1 MAPKKARTIGNST
14 RANARTGS
22 PRRGGT
28 SDATAR
34 KKAASTGGP
43 NAGAGRR
50 LAAVDNGVVV
60 RMYRQGHG
68 DCYLLAFPRE
78 TSGDPYYVLIDCGL
92 KPGSQNFLSHRRP
105 IGDFVQHIFEATGGR
120 LDLVILTHEH
130 QDHLNG
136 IWKQNDPY
144 FEPFDIHEAWLGWT
158 EDPDNKLANALRKRH
173 KDQLLGLVGARR
185 ELALAVGED
194 NPSVR
199 RLDSLLSFELG
210 GDTETLSAAALAA
223 AAGDLS
229 KVVNKQALKLVKDK
243 AASNRG
249 YYFLYPGGEP
259 IELEGTTG
267 VRAFVFGPPESEQ
280 LIADEDPQGD
290 EAFPRDHGFS
300 LVAAARA
307 SRDERVSPFSRDFA
321 VPVDDALGGAE
332 AFFSEHY
339 GKDNQGENDRD
350 REESTANA
358 SWRRIDNEW
367 LFSAETL
374 AIKLNTGINN
384 TSVVLAF
391 ELPSSKK
398 VLLFAGDAQ
407 RGNWYSWSKLE
418 WKDGTETITAR
429 DLLARTVL
437 YKVGHHGS
445 HNATLSG
452 QASDKYANLGWLGN
466 GQFGGEFTAMINA
479 VNEWAVTKNKP
490 PWYHPLPSIRAA
502 LLSKAQGR
510 VFQTDIGEPEQ
521 PTDVSDAAWKRF
533 TQRATFDDLYFDY
546 VIEDD

>member
-1 MAPKKARTIGNST
+1 MAKKTASKK
-14 RANARTGS
+14 S
-22 PRRGGT
+22 PSAKPTPGG
-28 SDATAR
+28 
-34 KKAASTGGP
+34 AS
-43 NAGAGRR
+43 AGAGVR

-78 TSGDPYYVLIDCGL
+78 NGGDPYYVLIDCGL
-92 KPGSQNFLSHRRP
+92 KPGSQNFLPHQRP
-105 IGDFVQHIFEATGGR
+105 IGDFVQHIFDSTGGR

-144 FEPFDIHEAWLGWT
+144 FEPFDIQEAWVAWT
-158 EDPDNKLANALRKRH
+158 EDPENDLANALRQRH
-173 KDQLLGLVGARR
+173 KDQLLGLIAARR
-185 ELALAVGED
+185 ELALAVGEA

-199 RLDSLLSFELG
+199 RLDNLLSFELG
-210 GDTETLSAAALAA
+210 GDGESLSAAALAA

-243 AASNRG
+243 AASNLG

-259 IELEGTTG
+259 IALEGTAG
-267 VRAFVFGPPESEQ
+267 VRAFVLGPPENDQ
-280 LIADEDPQGD
+280 LIADEDPRGD
-290 EAFPRDHGFS
+290 EAFPREHGFS

-307 SRDERVSPFSRDFA
+307 PRDERVSPFSRDFA

-332 AFFSEHY
+332 EFFSARY
-339 GKDNQGENDRD
+339 GKDTQGEDDRD

-358 SWRRIDNEW
+358 PWRRIDNEW

-384 TSVVLAF
+384 TSLVLAF
-391 ELPSSKK
+391 ELPVSKK
-398 VLLFAGDAQ
+398 VLFFVGDAQ
-407 RGNWYSWSKLE
+407 RGNWNSWSKLE
-418 WKDGTETITAR
+418 WKDGNQTITAR
-429 DLLARTVL
+429 SLLGRTVL

-452 QASDKYANLGWLGN
+452 QATDEYANLAW
-466 GQFGGEFTAMINA
+466 FGKGEFGREFTAMINA
-479 VNEWAVTKNKP
+479 VNEWAVTKNNP
-490 PWYHPLPSIRAA
+490 PWVHPLPSIRTA

-510 VFQTDIGEPEQ
+510 VFQTDIDEPEQ
-521 PTDVSDAAWKRF
+521 PAEVSDAAWRRF
-533 TQRATFDDLYFDY
+533 TERATFDDLYFDY
-546 VIEDD
+546 IIEDA